1 MKEKVQ
7 DMNNTD
13 QNMSVVSSL
22 RPRFMPTG
30 AEGTAA
36 AAAAAAAGGET
47 VGEGTCSHS
56 WMASRSIVLLLHAKR
71 ESGGGSQLYVHT

>member
-30 AEGTAA
+30 AEGTV
-36 AAAAAAAGGET
+36 AAAAAAGGET
-47 VGEGTCSHS
+47 VGEVTC
-56 WMASRSIVLLLHAKR
+56 
-71 ESGGGSQLYVHT
+71 

>member
-36 AAAAAAAGGET
+36 AAAAAGGET

-56 WMASRSIVLLLHAKR
+56 WMASRSIVLLLHAMR